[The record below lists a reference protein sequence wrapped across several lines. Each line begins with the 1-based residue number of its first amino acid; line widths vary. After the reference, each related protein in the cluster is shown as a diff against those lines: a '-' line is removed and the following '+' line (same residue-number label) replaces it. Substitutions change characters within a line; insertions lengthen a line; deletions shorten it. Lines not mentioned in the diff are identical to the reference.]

1 MARRARTGQAA
12 AEGTTRTRLERA
24 SETRGSGVTRSSRT
38 RVEVSSDR
46 GVFMISVAAELAEMH
61 PQTLRMYEARGLI
74 EPKRSPKGTRLYSH
88 KDVDRLRR
96 IQEMT
101 AELGMNLA
109 GVERVFQLE
118 EQLESMARKVATL
131 EKRAAQLG
139 AEVARLE
146 ALRRELRAEIV
157 PYQRAGA
164 IVRRADLAAQAIGR
178 AARGTRRDGDGASAG
193 S

>member
-1 MARRARTGQAA
+1 MSTRRDGEPDRARPV
-12 AEGTTRTRLERA
+12 RT
-24 SETRGSGVTRSSRT
+24 TRSST
-38 RVEVSSDR
+38 RVRVSAER

-109 GVERVFQLE
+109 GVERVFELE
-118 EQLESMARKVATL
+118 EQLDAMARKVQAL
-131 EKRAAQLG
+131 ERRAAQLTD
-139 AEVARLE
+139 EVERLE
-146 ALRRELRAEIV
+146 ALR
-157 PYQRAGA
+157 
-164 IVRRADLAAQAIGR
+164 
-178 AARGTRRDGDGASAG
+178 
-193 S
+193 